1 MFKTIKLCLLASL
14 LISISVIRTSDL
26 ERNSE
31 IQNTE
36 ISATESLDN
45 ENEEIDDLLA
55 SLGNSDEPSDELLI
69 QFDADDISEVKQVS
83 RVKIWVMQ
91 VAIYFYLTVESVNE
105 RIKKI
110 KTYIAMKLKRSKKES
125 IDITGQTKTIDS

>member
-26 ERNSE
+26 EKNSE
-31 IQNTE
+31 IQNT
-36 ISATESLDN
+36 SATESLDN

>member
-31 IQNTE
+31 IQNT
-36 ISATESLDN
+36 SATESLDN

>member
-110 KTYIAMKLKRSKKES
+110 KTYIAMKLKRSKKKS
-125 IDITGQTKTIDS
+125 LDITSQTKTIDS